1 MPQLQHTVLTPLQM
15 TIELMKLQHL
25 SSKKPFWHCAVC
37 TTLAMFSVTTLL
49 AELKANEQLLE
60 ARNMDEKLATG
71 LTQQAT
77 YKLSKMNGLTSPDAV
92 MLLNHIKPS
101 KLPTNMKDAI
111 IKEVD
116 KLMVNANGNIACKVT
131 TAASACD
138 HLNKY
143 LTKEDWSQL
152 ESTNSWE
159 GAIVLAKRLKSMGVK
174 SIKETTKRAAIAILL
189 CIQQQQ
195 GCKKLP
201 PYHAIYNLVEHLSQ
215 AVANRPGAPYS
226 VPCLQ
231 VYPEDPQSL
240 GQEVLQLVYQDKK
253 PEARYFDQMA
263 LTMAHHI
270 PVRCTSK
277 LLQGANRTTLVQP
290 ATHGNAPTHALQPN
304 AFPLNLHQWINQQG
318 HQELSYWSQPCN
330 SQALP
335 LQCNAPECQQVPS
348 QGAQHPNGQA
358 LSLQSKQAASQSQ
371 QATPQVAAPSEAIVP
386 VQAPDNL
393 NQEAAKN
400 KNGKATKTLDQ
411 WNQQA
416 FNAMLEKQQP
426 QKMKRPAAAKAAK
439 VTKAKGANKEKK
451 PNAKANATS
460 KGKGPY
466 GCTRCRGNLKGCATC
481 RKPGFKGLKVHGREA
496 WYRMCPNAK

>member
-1 MPQLQHTVLTPLQM
+1 M

-60 ARNMDEKLATG
+60 ARNMDDQLVQG

-231 VYPEDPQSL
+231 VYPERPTVP
-240 GQEVLQLVYQDKK
+240 G
-253 PEARYFDQMA
+253 PG
-263 LTMAHHI
+263 
-270 PVRCTSK
+270 
-277 LLQGANRTTLVQP
+277 GAP
-290 ATHGNAPTHALQPN
+290 IG
-304 AFPLNLHQWINQQG
+304 
-318 HQELSYWSQPCN
+318 
-330 SQALP
+330 LP
-335 LQCNAPECQQVPS
+335 R
-348 QGAQHPNGQA
+348 
-358 LSLQSKQAASQSQ
+358 
-371 QATPQVAAPSEAIVP
+371 
-386 VQAPDNL
+386 
-393 NQEAAKN
+393 QEA
-400 KNGKATKTLDQ
+400 
-411 WNQQA
+411 
-416 FNAMLEKQQP
+416 
-426 QKMKRPAAAKAAK
+426 
-439 VTKAKGANKEKK
+439 
-451 PNAKANATS
+451 
-460 KGKGPY
+460 
-466 GCTRCRGNLKGCATC
+466 
-481 RKPGFKGLKVHGREA
+481 
-496 WYRMCPNAK
+496 

>member
-1 MPQLQHTVLTPLQM
+1 MDDQLVQ
-15 TIELMKLQHL
+15 
-25 SSKKPFWHCAVC
+25 
-37 TTLAMFSVTTLL
+37 
-49 AELKANEQLLE
+49 
-60 ARNMDEKLATG
+60 G

-92 MLLNHIKPS
+92 KLLDHIKPS
-101 KLPTNMKDAI
+101 KLPTTSKDAI

-116 KLMVNANGNIACKVT
+116 KLMVNPNGNIACKLT
-131 TAASACD
+131 STASACD
-138 HLNKY
+138 HLQKY

-159 GAIVLAKRLKSMGVK
+159 GAIVLAKRLKFIGIK
-174 SIKETTKRAAIAILL
+174 SIKETTKRAAVAILL

-215 AVANRPGAPYS
+215 AVANQPDPPYS

-231 VYPEDPQSL
+231 VYPEDPQSP
-240 GQEVLQLVYQDKK
+240 GQEVLQLIYQDKE

-263 LTMAHHI
+263 LIMAHHI

-304 AFPLNLHQWINQQG
+304 AFPLNLHQWNNQQG
-318 HQELSYWSQPCN
+318 HQEPSYGSQPCN

-348 QGAQHPNGQA
+348 QGTQHPNGQA
-358 LSLQSKQAASQSQ
+358 LSLQSQQAASQSQ
-371 QATPQVAAPSEAIVP
+371 QAAPQVAEPSEAIVP

-426 QKMKRPAAAKAAK
+426 QKMKRPAAVKAAK
-439 VTKAKGANKEKK
+439 TAKVAKTGKAT
-451 PNAKANATS
+451 ATS

-466 GCTRCRGNLKGCATC
+466 GCIRCRGNLKGCATC
-481 RKPGFKGLKVHGREA
+481 KKPGFKGLKVHGREA